1 MDGISIILCR
11 RFSNT
16 VEKNSVYDREQNLV
30 GYLLLW
36 NERKKKYFKAPL
48 PSLFLPAFKL
58 FLSDIWF
65 VLISFCFVVAFSCFR
80 GNLINFKM
88 WICYCCFWFWIVFTI
103 LYMDLFSK
111 LAVFICYRGRVCER
125 FVLVFLRL
133 SRSYKLKM
141 C

>member
-1 MDGISIILCR
+1 MDRISIILCR

-88 WICYCCFWFWIVFTI
+88 WICYCCFWFWIIFTI

-125 FVLVFLRL
+125 FVSVFLRL

>member
-36 NERKKKYFKAPL
+36 NKRKKKYFKAPL

-65 VLISFCFVVAFSCFR
+65 VLISFCFVAAFSCFR

>member
-48 PSLFLPAFKL
+48 PSLSLPAFKL

-111 LAVFICYRGRVCER
+111 LAVFICYKGRVCER
-125 FVLVFLRL
+125 FVLVILRL
-133 SRSYKLKM
+133 SRSL
-141 C
+141 